1 MTKRKNCLNALD
13 YAWPGD
19 QLYSVFTDCIAICY
33 RTQLTPTKN
42 ISKAFERTPFIVG
55 KTLQSDSCMSKSKEQ
70 IHTREIQC
78 QTSKL
83 NIRCVNLKSR
93 TPHCYC
99 NIARGGAVQREGVL
113 FGENESACIGQR
125 TKNQQRT
132 TLI

>member
-99 NIARGGAVQREGVL
+99 NIARGGQFKEKESYLGKMNQLVL
-113 FGENESACIGQR
+113 AKGQKLNSAQH
-125 TKNQQRT
+125 
-132 TLI
+132 